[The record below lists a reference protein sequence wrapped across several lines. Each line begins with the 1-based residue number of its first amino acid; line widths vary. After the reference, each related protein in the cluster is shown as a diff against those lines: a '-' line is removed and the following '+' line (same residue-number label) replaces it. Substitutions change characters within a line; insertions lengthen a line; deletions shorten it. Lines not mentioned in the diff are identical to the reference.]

1 MRTPL
6 NGNGDIAAAVALHVQ
21 PISDKAFLA
30 LAGRW
35 ARQLW
40 VNVGQ
45 REQQAHPVVICW
57 GVREV
62 HRFCYGVTR
71 QAESLVGLPE
81 ARRRRPL
88 TTS

>member
-1 MRTPL
+1 MRRPL
-6 NGNGDIAAAVALHVQ
+6 NGNGDFAAAVAAHVQ
-21 PISDKAFLA
+21 LISDKAFLA
-30 LAGRW
+30 LAGLW

-62 HRFCYGVTR
+62 HRFCYGVTG
-71 QAESLVGLPE
+71 QAESFVSLPE
-81 ARRRRPL
+81 ARRLRPL